1 MRHHKTH
8 RLALVLGLALA
19 LTILVAPSRAA
30 IDPRI
35 GYVEREAGTAQAEPA
50 LPAVRQTIVREDGF
64 GWAEAGTGAGLA
76 LGAAV
81 LLGGSALA
89 LREPLSRTL
98 ARTSRPTRQSRPERS
113 SPCKHH
119 SR

>member
-1 MRHHKTH
+1 MMRNRKTH

-35 GYVEREAGTAQAEPA
+35 GYVEREARTAEAEPT
-50 LPAVRQTIVREDGF
+50 LPVVMQTIVREDGF
-64 GWAEAGTGAGLA
+64 GWAEAGAGAGLA

-89 LREPLSRTL
+89 LRRAALPHPRPNLEAHEAVSSR
-98 ARTSRPTRQSRPERS
+98 EE
-113 SPCKHH
+113 
-119 SR
+119 